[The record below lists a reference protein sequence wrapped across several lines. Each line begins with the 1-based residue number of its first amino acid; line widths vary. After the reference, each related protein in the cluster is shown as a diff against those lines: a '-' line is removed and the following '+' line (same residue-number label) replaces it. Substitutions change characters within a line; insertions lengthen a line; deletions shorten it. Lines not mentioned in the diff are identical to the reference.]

1 MTSPGIHSH
10 TQPGQRGQAGRPGQQ
25 FRAIIANPS
34 YRRLW
39 GIGVTS
45 TTMRWME
52 TVALGIFVFELT
64 GSPFWVAIVGFL
76 RMVPML
82 LLSPTIGLIA
92 DRTNRKIL
100 MGSTMAVL
108 SAVYVVMGLL
118 VVTGLV
124 ELWHIMVGVTLSG
137 VMWSTDFP
145 VRRAMIGDAV
155 GDGGIATAIGMDMAT
170 SNFSRVIGPLGAG
183 AFLAT
188 LGVQAAYFTGA
199 ILFAIGSLLAFSLP
213 YVAPVSKPGPR
224 SGYFANLAEGLRHV
238 RADRIIVVTLV
249 ITITMNVF
257 GFPYQHMIPVIG
269 AETLKVGPLLIG
281 LLLATEG
288 LGATTASLIIALK
301 ARPGGYTRIF
311 AFGSVAFLVAIL
323 MFSIS
328 PSYWMALPALLIGG
342 FSMAGF
348 GTMQSIIIITSTPAA
363 IRGRVLGVLA
373 AMIGTGPFGALIV
386 GVLAVRWSA
395 SSAVT
400 AMAITGLVLTILPLA
415 IWPAYLR
422 SSVRPGESATGLV
435 TEGER

>member
-1 MTSPGIHSH
+1 
-10 TQPGQRGQAGRPGQQ
+10 
-25 FRAIIANPS
+25 
-34 YRRLW
+34 
-39 GIGVTS
+39 
-45 TTMRWME
+45 ME

-92 DRTNRKIL
+92 DRANRKIL

-118 VVTGLV
+118 VVTGLI

-155 GDGGIATAIGMDMAT
+155 GAGGITTAIGMDMAT

-213 YVAPVSKPGPR
+213 YVAPVSKPAPR

-386 GVLAVRWSA
+386 GVLAVWWGA

-400 AMAITGLVLTILPLA
+400 AMAITGLVLTILPLV

-435 TEGER
+435 SEGDR

>member
-1 MTSPGIHSH
+1 
-10 TQPGQRGQAGRPGQQ
+10 
-25 FRAIIANPS
+25 
-34 YRRLW
+34 
-39 GIGVTS
+39 
-45 TTMRWME
+45 MRWME

-155 GDGGIATAIGMDMAT
+155 GAGGIATAIGMDMAT

-386 GVLAVRWSA
+386 GVLAVWWGA

-435 TEGER
+435 SEGER